1 VLALIGV
8 VVLLVTGS
16 VLRLLTVV
24 ALVVHS
30 VAAGRVALAKDLAP
44 APGWTRVAR
53 SAGSAAAI
61 GMAGG
66 DGSQALVADV
76 ARRHDIPFVCGPAG
90 TRNHFALDLG
100 LGLHRED
107 VAFALDAYGDAFER
121 CVDLALLGD
130 RVFVNNA
137 SLGVYATSS
146 SPTPTRRQTG
156 TTAALLPDL
165 LGPSGKRS
173 DLRFTGP
180 DGTAAQPADVV
191 LISNGAYA
199 EAAGCVASYHG

>member
-1 VLALIGV
+1 
-8 VVLLVTGS
+8 
-16 VLRLLTVV
+16 
-24 ALVVHS
+24 
-30 VAAGRVALAKDLAP
+30 
-44 APGWTRVAR
+44 
-53 SAGSAAAI
+53 
-61 GMAGG
+61 M
-66 DGSQALVADV
+66 
-76 ARRHDIPFVCGPAG
+76 RRPCS
-90 TRNHFALDLG
+90 
-100 LGLHRED
+100 
-107 VAFALDAYGDAFER
+107 
-121 CVDLALLGD
+121 LGD